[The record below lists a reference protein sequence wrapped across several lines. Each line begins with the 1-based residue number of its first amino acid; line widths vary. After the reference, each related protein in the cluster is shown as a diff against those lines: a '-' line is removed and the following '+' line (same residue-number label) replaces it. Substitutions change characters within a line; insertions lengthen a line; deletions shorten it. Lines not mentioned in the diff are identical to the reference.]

1 MKVLWFTNIP
11 VLSSGV
17 LGRKDRIGGWLESMA
32 SEIKDHNKIELG
44 ISFYHDKK
52 TNPFTSSGVKLYPV
66 YNGLDKKINVRSRK
80 LCNTDEGNN
89 DPVAF
94 KEIIV
99 DFQPD
104 IIHIHGTELAFG
116 RIMDLTSV
124 PVVFS
129 IQGILTVYAHFFYR
143 GMNPCE
149 YKSFTPWKNKLR
161 LSALHSKYSL
171 FKKKAIR
178 EQEFLSKCSHVI
190 GRTGWDKRVCSIL
203 APSARYYHNDEILRG
218 GFYENKWRF
227 NGNEKFTIYTTTT
240 DSVYKGLET
249 VFETAILLSRKLNID
264 YIWKIGGLSL
274 SDSFVKVCLK
284 KYGRD
289 FPADNVIFSGPLDEA
304 SVIGE
309 MLNADLY
316 IMPSHIEN
324 SSNSLCEALIL
335 GLPVIATFA
344 GGTDSLLENGSEG
357 ILIQDGDPWSMAGAV
372 AEMHSCQDKSTKYG
386 EMARKRALIR
396 HDRKR
401 NADELINIY
410 STVIS

>member
-11 VLSSGV
+11 VLSSG
-17 LGRKDRIGGWLESMA
+17 LIGRKDRIGGWLESMA
-32 SEIKDHNKIELG
+32 MEIRDHNNIELG
-44 ISFYHDKK
+44 ISYYHNRKIK
-52 TNPFTSSGVKLYPV
+52 PFTSSGVTLYPV
-66 YNGLDKKINVRSRK
+66 YNGLDKKINVRSRN
-80 LCNTDEGNN
+80 LFNTDEGND
-89 DPVAF
+89 DPAVF
-94 KEIIV
+94 MKIID

-116 RIMDLTSV
+116 RIMDLTPV

-129 IQGILTVYAHFFYR
+129 IQGILTVCSHFFYR
-143 GMNPCE
+143 GVNPSE
-149 YKSFTPWKNKLR
+149 YKKYTSLKNKLK

-178 EQEFLSKCSHVI
+178 EQEFLSKCRHII

-203 APSARYYHNDEILRG
+203 APCARYYHNDEILRSR
-218 GFYENKWRF
+218 FYENKWVVNR
-227 NGNEKFTIYTTTT
+227 NEKFTIYTTTT

-249 VFETAILLSRKLNID
+249 IFETAILLNRKLNID

-274 SDSFVKVCLK
+274 SDNYVKICLK
-284 KYGRD
+284 KYRRD
-289 FPADNVIFSGPLDEA
+289 FPANNVIFSGPLDEA
-304 SVIGE
+304 SVIRE
-309 MLNADLY
+309 MLNSDLY
-316 IMPSHIEN
+316 VMPSHIEN
-324 SSNSLCEALIL
+324 SSNSLCEAMIL
-335 GLPVIATFA
+335 GLPVISTFA

-372 AEMHSCQDKSTKYG
+372 AEMYSYPETSAGYG
-386 EMARKRALIR
+386 EKARKRALIR

-401 NADELINIY
+401 NADELITIY